1 MMHPTLLKILFCFFA
16 IGLSL
21 YTLIEEQNQLAA
33 LRVALPALEQEVR
46 LLQAD
51 ILSMRNLLKARQAPA
66 TLLQWSTQPEYA
78 HLEYPYTP
86 QILHIPLNNTQTTHD
101 P

>member
-1 MMHPTLLKILFCFFA
+1 MIYSTLIKILFCFFA

-21 YTLIEEQNQLAA
+21 YTLIKEQNQLAA

-51 ILSMRNLLKARQAPA
+51 ILSMRNLLKARQSPA
-66 TLLQWSTQPEYA
+66 NLLQWSSHPEYA
-78 HLEYPYTP
+78 HLEYPYTS
-86 QILHIPLNNTQTTHD
+86 QILYIPLNHTHKTHD

>member
-1 MMHPTLLKILFCFFA
+1 MRHPVTKIFLCFLA

-21 YTLIEEQNQLAA
+21 YQLVEEQNQLAT

-51 ILSMRNLLKARQAPA
+51 ILSMRNLLKTEEAPA
-66 TLLQWSTQPEYA
+66 TLLQWSVQPEYA
-78 HLEYPYTP
+78 HLEFPYTS
-86 QILHIPLNNTQTTHD
+86 QIVTIPLD
-101 P
+101 PLNPVIP